1 LLYESFV
8 LNLIRT
14 KREGITKISHLI
26 LYCDFEVKILEQL
39 EKRYK
44 DYPCP
49 CPTLPSVR
57 TGADRYKGDE
67 IISYRIEVLTNDPF
81 FGIKGV

>member
-8 LNLIRT
+8 LKLIPT
-14 KREGITKISHLI
+14 KREGITKRFHLI
-26 LYCDFEVKILEQL
+26 LYCDFEVKVLEQL
-39 EKRYK
+39 DRRYK

-49 CPTLPSVR
+49 CPALSSVR

-67 IISYRIEVLTNDPF
+67 MISYRIEGSVDFIVF
-81 FGIKGV
+81 FDII